1 LVPEL
6 AKSGAIDLDTIFNIM
21 SCKSLSEAKY
31 QAAVAVKKKKKE
43 ANEIGQLQQQLQDA
57 QQQL

>member
-1 LVPEL
+1 L